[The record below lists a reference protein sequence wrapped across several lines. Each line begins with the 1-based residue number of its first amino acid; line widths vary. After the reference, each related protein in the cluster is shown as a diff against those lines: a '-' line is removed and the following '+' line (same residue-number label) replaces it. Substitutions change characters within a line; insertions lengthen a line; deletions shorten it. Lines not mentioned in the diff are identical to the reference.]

1 MSELTTIA
9 RPYAKAA
16 FEFAVEKNAVADWN
30 NMLEFAAQV
39 ANNKQVTSYIA
50 SKASEEQAEIFIS
63 VCAEQINEYG
73 QNLIKVLAENGRLVA
88 LPAVAHLFTEFK
100 AEYDKEIDV
109 DIISATA
116 LAEDQQANLVAA
128 LEKRFSR
135 KIKLNC
141 SVDENLVGGL
151 IVKAG
156 DNVIDGSIRGKLDRL
171 ATTLQS

>member
-16 FEFAVEKNAVADWN
+16 FEFAVEKQTVSDWN
-30 NMLEFAAQV
+30 DMLVFAAQV
-39 ANNKQVTSYIA
+39 ANNQQVSSFIA
-50 SKASEEQAEIFIS
+50 NKAAEEQANIFIS

-73 QNLIKVLAENGRLVA
+73 QNLVKVLAENGRLAA
-88 LPAVAHLFTEFK
+88 LPEVAELFTEFK

-109 DIISATA
+109 DIISAA
-116 LAEDQQANLVAA
+116 ELVEAQLATLVSA

-141 SVDENLVGGL
+141 SVDETLVGGL

-156 DNVIDGSIRGKLDRL
+156 DNVIDGSLRGKLNRL

>member
-16 FEFAVEKNAVADWN
+16 FEFAVDKNAVADWN
-30 NMLEFAAQV
+30 DMLEFAAQV
-39 ANNKQVTSYIA
+39 ASNEQVLSFVS

-88 LPAVAHLFTEFK
+88 LPAVAELFTEFK

-109 DIISATA
+109 DITSATELAASQQEA
-116 LAEDQQANLVAA
+116 LVSA

-141 SVDENLVGGL
+141 RVDETLVGGL
-151 IVKAG
+151 VVKAG

-171 ATTLQS
+171 ASTLQS

>member
-16 FEFAVEKNAVADWN
+16 FEFAVEKQTVSDWN
-30 NMLEFAAQV
+30 DMLVFAAQV
-39 ANNKQVTSYIA
+39 ANNQQVSSFIA
-50 SKASEEQAEIFIS
+50 NKAAEEQANIFIS

-73 QNLIKVLAENGRLVA
+73 QNLIKVLAENGRLAA
-88 LPAVAHLFTEFK
+88 LPEVAVIFTEFK

-109 DIISATA
+109 DITSATELQEA
-116 LAEDQQANLVAA
+116 QLATLVSA

-141 SVDENLVGGL
+141 SVDETLIGGL
-151 IVKAG
+151 IIKAG
-156 DNVIDGSIRGKLDRL
+156 DNVIDGSLRGKLNRL

>member
-16 FEFAVEKNAVADWN
+16 FEFAVEKQTVSDWN
-30 NMLEFAAQV
+30 DMLVFAAQV
-39 ANNKQVTSYIA
+39 ANNQQVSSFIA
-50 SKASEEQAEIFIS
+50 NKAAEEQANIFIS

-73 QNLIKVLAENGRLVA
+73 QNLVKVLAENGRLAA
-88 LPAVAHLFTEFK
+88 LPEVAELFTEFK

-109 DIISATA
+109 DIISAA
-116 LAEDQQANLVAA
+116 ELAEAQLVTLVSA

-141 SVDENLVGGL
+141 SVDETLVGGL

-156 DNVIDGSIRGKLDRL
+156 DNVIDGSLRGKLNRL

>member
-9 RPYAKAA
+9 RPYAKAV
-16 FEFAVEKNAVADWN
+16 FEFAVEKQTVSDWN
-30 NMLEFAAQV
+30 DMLVFAAQV
-39 ANNKQVTSYIA
+39 ANNQQVSSFIA
-50 SKASEEQAEIFIS
+50 NKAAEEQANIFIS

-73 QNLIKVLAENGRLVA
+73 QNLVKVLAENGRLAA
-88 LPAVAHLFTEFK
+88 LPEVAELFTEFK

-109 DIISATA
+109 DIISAA
-116 LAEDQQANLVAA
+116 ELAEAQLATLVSA

-141 SVDENLVGGL
+141 SVDETLVGGL

-156 DNVIDGSIRGKLDRL
+156 DNVIDGSLRGKLNRL

>member
-16 FEFAVEKNAVADWN
+16 FEFAVEKQVVSDWN
-30 NMLEFAAQV
+30 DMLVFAAQV
-39 ANNKQVTSYIA
+39 ANNQQVSSFIA
-50 SKASEEQAEIFIS
+50 NKAAEEQANIFIS

-73 QNLIKVLAENGRLVA
+73 QNLIKVLAENGRLAA
-88 LPAVAHLFTEFK
+88 LPEVAELFTEFK

-109 DIISATA
+109 DIISAA
-116 LAEDQQANLVAA
+116 ELAEAQLATLVSA

-141 SVDENLVGGL
+141 SVDETLVGGL

-156 DNVIDGSIRGKLDRL
+156 DNVIDGSLRGKLNRL

>member
-16 FEFAVEKNAVADWN
+16 FEFAVDKNAVADWN

-39 ANNKQVTSYIA
+39 ANNQQVLSYVS

-73 QNLIKVLAENGRLVA
+73 QNLIKVLAENGRLAA
-88 LPAVAHLFTEFK
+88 LPAVAELFTAFK

-109 DIISATA
+109 DITSATELAVSQQDA
-116 LAEDQQANLVAA
+116 LVSA

-141 SVDENLVGGL
+141 SVDEMLVGGL
-151 IVKAG
+151 VVKAG
-156 DNVIDGSIRGKLDRL
+156 DNVIDGSIRGKLNRL

>member
-16 FEFAVEKNAVADWN
+16 FEFAVEKQTVSDWN
-30 NMLEFAAQV
+30 DMLVFAAQV
-39 ANNKQVTSYIA
+39 ANNQQVSSFIA
-50 SKASEEQAEIFIS
+50 NKAAEEQANIFIS

-73 QNLIKVLAENGRLVA
+73 QNLVKVLAENGRLAA
-88 LPAVAHLFTEFK
+88 LPEVAELFTEFK

-109 DIISATA
+109 DIISAA
-116 LAEDQQANLVAA
+116 ELAEAQLATLVSA

-141 SVDENLVGGL
+141 SVDETLVGGL

-156 DNVIDGSIRGKLDRL
+156 DNVIDGSLRGKLNRL

>member
-16 FEFAVEKNAVADWN
+16 FEFAVDKNAVADWN

-39 ANNKQVTSYIA
+39 ANNQQVLSYVS

-88 LPAVAHLFTEFK
+88 LPAVAELFTAFK

-109 DIISATA
+109 DIVSATELAASQQDA
-116 LAEDQQANLVAA
+116 LVSA

-141 SVDENLVGGL
+141 SVDETLVGGL

-156 DNVIDGSIRGKLDRL
+156 DNVIDGSIRGKLNRL

>member
-16 FEFAVEKNAVADWN
+16 FEFAVDNNAVADWN

-39 ANNKQVTSYIA
+39 ASNEQVLSYVS

-73 QNLIKVLAENGRLVA
+73 QNLIKVLAENGRLIA
-88 LPAVAHLFTEFK
+88 LPAVAELFTEFK

-109 DIISATA
+109 DITSATELAVNQQEA
-116 LAEDQQANLVAA
+116 LVSA

-141 SVDENLVGGL
+141 SVDETLVGGL
-151 IVKAG
+151 VVKAG

>member
-16 FEFAVEKNAVADWN
+16 FEFAVEKQTVSDWN
-30 NMLEFAAQV
+30 DMLVFASQV
-39 ANNKQVTSYIA
+39 ANNQQVIDLIA
-50 SKASEEQAEIFIS
+50 SKAAEEQANIFIS

-73 QNLIKVLAENGRLVA
+73 QNLIKVLAENGRLAA
-88 LPAVAHLFTEFK
+88 LPSVAELFTEFK

-109 DIISATA
+109 DIISATE
-116 LAEDQQANLVAA
+116 LAAGQQESLVSA

-141 SVDENLVGGL
+141 SVDETLVGGL

-156 DNVIDGSIRGKLDRL
+156 DNVIDGSLRGKLNRL
-171 ATTLQS
+171 ASTLQS

>member
-16 FEFAVEKNAVADWN
+16 FEFAVEKQTVSDWN
-30 NMLEFAAQV
+30 DMLVFAAQV
-39 ANNKQVTSYIA
+39 ANNQQVSSFIA
-50 SKASEEQAEIFIS
+50 NKAAEEQANIFIS

-73 QNLIKVLAENGRLVA
+73 QNLVKVLAENGRLAA
-88 LPAVAHLFTEFK
+88 LPEVAELFTEFK

-109 DIISATA
+109 DIISAAELTEA
-116 LAEDQQANLVAA
+116 QLATLVSA

-141 SVDENLVGGL
+141 SVDETLVGGL

-156 DNVIDGSIRGKLDRL
+156 DNVIDGSLRGKLNRL

>member
-16 FEFAVEKNAVADWN
+16 FEFAVEKQAVSDWN
-30 NMLEFAAQV
+30 DMLVFAAQV
-39 ANNKQVTSYIA
+39 ANNQQVSSLIA
-50 SKASEEQAEIFIS
+50 NKAAEEQANIFIS

-73 QNLIKVLAENGRLVA
+73 QNLVKVLAENGRLAA
-88 LPAVAHLFTEFK
+88 LPEVAELFTEFK

-109 DIISATA
+109 DIISATE
-116 LAEDQQANLVAA
+116 LAQAQLATLVSA

-141 SVDENLVGGL
+141 SVDETLIGGL
-151 IVKAG
+151 IIKAG
-156 DNVIDGSIRGKLDRL
+156 DNVIDGSLRGKLNRL

>member
-16 FEFAVEKNAVADWN
+16 FEFAVEKQTVSDWN
-30 NMLEFAAQV
+30 DMLVFAAQV
-39 ANNKQVTSYIA
+39 ANNQQVSSFIA
-50 SKASEEQAEIFIS
+50 NKAAEEQANIFIS

-73 QNLIKVLAENGRLVA
+73 QNLVKVLAENGRLAA
-88 LPAVAHLFTEFK
+88 LPEVAELFTEFK

-109 DIISATA
+109 DIISAA
-116 LAEDQQANLVAA
+116 ELAQAQVATLVSA

-141 SVDENLVGGL
+141 SVDETLVGGL

-156 DNVIDGSIRGKLDRL
+156 DNVIDGSLRGKLNRL

>member
-30 NMLEFAAQV
+30 EMLDFAAQV
-39 ANNKQVTSYIA
+39 ASNEQVLSFVA

-88 LPAVAHLFTEFK
+88 LPAVAELFAEFK

-109 DIISATA
+109 DITSATE
-116 LAEDQQANLVAA
+116 LAVSQQEALVAA

-141 SVDENLVGGL
+141 SVDETLVGGL
-151 IVKAG
+151 VVQAG

>member
-16 FEFAVEKNAVADWN
+16 FEFAVEKQTVSDWN
-30 NMLEFAAQV
+30 DMLVFAAQV
-39 ANNKQVTSYIA
+39 ANDQQVSSFIANKA
-50 SKASEEQAEIFIS
+50 AEEQANIFIS

-73 QNLIKVLAENGRLVA
+73 QNLVKVLAENGRLAA
-88 LPAVAHLFTEFK
+88 LPEVAELFTEFK

-109 DIISATA
+109 DIISAA
-116 LAEDQQANLVAA
+116 ELAEAQLATLVSA

-141 SVDENLVGGL
+141 SVDETLVGGL

-156 DNVIDGSIRGKLDRL
+156 DNVIDGSLRGKLNRL

>member
-16 FEFAVEKNAVADWN
+16 FEFAVDKNAVADWN
-30 NMLEFAAQV
+30 DMLSFAAQV
-39 ANNKQVTSYIA
+39 ANNEQVKSLVA
-50 SKASEEQAEIFIS
+50 NKAANEQSEIFIS

-109 DIISATA
+109 DIVSATA
-116 LAEDQQANLVAA
+116 LADNQQASLVAT

-141 SVDENLVGGL
+141 SVDETLVGGL

-156 DNVIDGSIRGKLDRL
+156 DNVIDGSIRGKLNRL